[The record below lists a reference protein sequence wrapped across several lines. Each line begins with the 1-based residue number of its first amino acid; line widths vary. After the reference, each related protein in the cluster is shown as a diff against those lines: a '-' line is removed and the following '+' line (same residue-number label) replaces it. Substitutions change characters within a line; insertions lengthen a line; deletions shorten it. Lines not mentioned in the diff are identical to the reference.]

1 MSTNIKNKIVVI
13 TGGNKGLGYE
23 TAKRL
28 IEKGYKVYIGS
39 RNKERGEMAARELGA
54 ECILIDVTKEDSVK
68 EAAEWMLNKENGI
81 DILINNAGISG
92 VNKKPEDITG
102 YDMEQVFDTNVFG
115 IVRVT
120 NAFIPLLR
128 KSDNPVIVNVSSG
141 LGSFGMVSDNTTDES
156 KINSLTYCSAKA
168 AVSMLT
174 LQYAKGLPDIKV
186 NCADPGS
193 TATDLNGGR
202 GKQTVQEGT
211 DAIIRLVTIDND
223 GPTGTFINRLGAMPW

>member
-1 MSTNIKNKIVVI
+1 MAIVFI

-28 IEKGYKVYIGS
+28 IEMGQKVYIGS
-39 RNKERGEMAARELGA
+39 RNEERGKIAAKELGA
-54 ECILIDVTKEDSVK
+54 ELILIDVTDDDSVK
-68 EAAEWMLNKENGI
+68 EAAESMRSKEGRI
-81 DILINNAGISG
+81 DILINNAGIPG
-92 VNKKPEDITG
+92 VFKKPEDITG
-102 YDMEQVFDTNVFG
+102 SDMDRVFETNVFG
-115 IVRVT
+115 VVRVT

-141 LGSFGMVSDNTTDES
+141 LGSFGMVTDDTTDES

-174 LQYAKGLPDIKV
+174 FQYAKGLPDIKV

-211 DAIIRLVTIDND
+211 DAIIKLATIDKD
-223 GPTGTFINRLGAMPW
+223 GPTGTFINRLGDMPW